1 MNPINRYRN
10 SKQGRHFIF
19 IYITRCVCAFGFNL
33 HEILHY
39 MAQSSTIQLQVGLD
53 ENKVPETIHWQAAEG
68 GVHKP
73 TEAKAFMLSIW
84 DLNESAALRIDLW
97 TKKMMV
103 DEMNDFFFQTFM
115 TMADTYQRATNQAE
129 LADEIRT
136 FSKAFKTKMEENMK
150 KNQL

>member
-1 MNPINRYRN
+1 M
-10 SKQGRHFIF
+10 S
-19 IYITRCVCAFGFNL
+19 
-33 HEILHY
+33 
-39 MAQSSTIQLQVGLD
+39 QSSTIQLQVGLD

-68 GVHKP
+68 GVYKP

-115 TMADTYQRATNQAE
+115 TMADTYQRATNQTE

-136 FSKAFKTKMEENMK
+136 FSKSFKTKMEENMK